1 MTNGHHALHTW
12 SHCPDCFSIITSS
25 IPDAVGAAG
34 KSVGVVLSRLIA
46 CICAV
51 EVRSKSTLPS
61 GHRRSTLG
69 WCWYSGAKS
78 WPELLTWAYSP
89 PMGLYRTVIV
99 QGLSSAH
106 GREQRRPSKPSFS
119 YVISIGLKDMC
130 LYVPMLARAG
140 IDRSQV
146 QRDTTV
152 TPVTTY
158 GICVASKLY
167 HYLVY
172 IY

>member
-1 MTNGHHALHTW
+1 MTNGHYALHTW

-34 KSVGVVLSRLIA
+34 KPVGVVLSRLIA

-89 PMGLYRTVIV
+89 PMGVYRTAIV
-99 QGLSSAH
+99 QGLSSTH
-106 GREQRRPSKPSFS
+106 GPEGGRKNRQSFWTFNAVTLKDRHTHIHIHHALPSFHL
-119 YVISIGLKDMC
+119 GLF
-130 LYVPMLARAG
+130 
-140 IDRSQV
+140 
-146 QRDTTV
+146 TTGCTV
-152 TPVTTY
+152 
-158 GICVASKLY
+158 L
-167 HYLVY
+167 
-172 IY
+172 